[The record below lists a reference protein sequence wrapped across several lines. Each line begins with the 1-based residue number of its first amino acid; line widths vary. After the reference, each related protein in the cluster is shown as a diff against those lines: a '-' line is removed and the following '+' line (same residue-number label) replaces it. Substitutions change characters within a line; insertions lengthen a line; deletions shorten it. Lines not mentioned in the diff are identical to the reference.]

1 MCVSQRFQLFEEMP
15 VDIASKM
22 KGKKNTGDKMRRNV
36 KLVDAARY
44 NGYLRYQFGAD
55 RATCSLYEES
65 FRRSDAM
72 TRLSGDGSGTVGS

>member
-1 MCVSQRFQLFEEMP
+1 
-15 VDIASKM
+15 
-22 KGKKNTGDKMRRNV
+22 MRRNV

-72 TRLSGDGSGTVGS
+72 TRLTGDGSGTVGS